1 MAVQRD
7 HDVSR
12 VVVRLAI
19 QCIDTRRR
27 HVRLAH
33 LPSSVIV
40 PHLRH
45 NTGMQ
50 DNNNFHD
57 DEKKELPPE
66 LLRHLALCKRAYERM
81 RREGTW
87 PWADSPEF
95 GDVVKSDDNPT
106 TS

>member
-1 MAVQRD
+1 
-7 HDVSR
+7 
-12 VVVRLAI
+12 
-19 QCIDTRRR
+19 
-27 HVRLAH
+27 VRLAH